1 MTRVLA
7 RYGLLITISV
17 IFLAPFAVAALAAAM
32 TDRQIGTNSVW
43 PHPFRWANFADA
55 FRSQPL
61 LHMAVN
67 TATIALFSVVGVL
80 LSSIPAAYA
89 LARVRWRGRGLAM
102 VLIMTAFLLPGQV
115 TAIPLYVEFAHL
127 GWVGTFLPLI
137 VPSFLGDAFS
147 IFLLRQFF
155 LTIPQ
160 PLLDAYRLEGAG
172 EWRLMTRVAVPLI
185 RPGIAA
191 VALLNVISTWND
203 FFNPYLYVGQ
213 KPDLWTLSIG
223 LDQYRGT
230 HNVDWNLT
238 LAASLVVC
246 LPLIVIF
253 LLSQRALTDAVA
265 AQVPA
270 T

>member
-1 MTRVLA
+1 MTRTA
-7 RYGLLITISV
+7 GRYALLITIGV
-17 IFLAPFAVAALAAAM
+17 IFLAPFAVATLAAAM
-32 TDRQIGTNSVW
+32 TDRQIGSNSLW
-43 PHPFRWANFADA
+43 PSPFRWTNFADA
-55 FRSQPL
+55 FRTQPL
-61 LHMAVN
+61 LHMALN
-67 TATIALFSVVGVL
+67 TATIAFFSVLGVL
-80 LSSIPAAYA
+80 ASSIPAAYA
-89 LARVRWRGRGLAM
+89 LARLRWRGRRLAM
-102 VLIMTAFLLPGQV
+102 LVIMIAFLLPGQV
-115 TAIPLYVEFAHL
+115 TAIPLYAEFSHL

-160 PLLDAYRLEGAG
+160 GLLDAYRLEGAG

-191 VALLNVISTWND
+191 VALLNVIATWND

-213 KPDLWTLSIG
+213 NPDKWTLSIG

-246 LPLIVIF
+246 IPLIVIF
-253 LLSQRALTDAVA
+253 LLAQRALTDAVA